1 MPWFG
6 QVKERCGYTAIC
18 TTPWNAGYQAEH
30 PAGGPYTSVGAWLEP
45 SLGTMNYRRVF
56 RYTFLNDCDYNDLC
70 KTYRQDVREQGHL
83 RTLKEKAVQ
92 NPSIHDLVG
101 TCFVHT
107 GIKTVVQPESGF
119 SDPQNPEKNN
129 RVVPFSVREQQIREI
144 MISA

>member
-1 MPWFG
+1 M
-6 QVKERCGYTAIC
+6 RLY
-18 TTPWNAGYQAEH
+18 
-30 PAGGPYTSVGAWLEP
+30 VGAWLEP

-70 KTYRQDVREQGHL
+70 KTYRQYVREQGHL

-107 GIKTVVQPESGF
+107 GIKTVVQQESGF
-119 SDPQNPEKNN
+119 FDPQNPEKNN
-129 RVVPFSVREQQIREI
+129 RVVPY
-144 MISA
+144 

>member
-70 KTYRQDVREQGHL
+70 KTYRQYVREQGHL
-83 RTLKEKAVQ
+83 RL
-92 NPSIHDLVG
+92 SLIH
-101 TCFVHT
+101 
-107 GIKTVVQPESGF
+107 I
-119 SDPQNPEKNN
+119 
-129 RVVPFSVREQQIREI
+129 
-144 MISA
+144 